1 MVVIT
6 LEKCPLA
13 LRGDL
18 TKWLQEI
25 SLGVYVGQVSAR
37 VRDKLWQRVCEE
49 SKNGR
54 ATMVYS
60 ARNEQ
65 HLNFRVHNTSW
76 EPIDYDGLKLI
87 MRPSP
92 VRAKTLGRKRIG
104 WSKVSQ
110 CSKARRNDGKSSFV
124 EPEEYVVFD
133 IETTGLDIDKDQI
146 IEIAAIRVI
155 GGTVGERFHT
165 LITTEKPLS
174 KKIIELTGISD
185 ELLMSSGVP
194 LEEATE
200 SFLKFVSSDIVVAHN
215 ASFDSEFIQVACEEC
230 DLDDFNNEA
239 IDTIY
244 LAKKKIP
251 TAANYRLET
260 LVSLLNL
267 DNKCPHRA
275 ESDCEATLRVFRKL
289 IEM

>member
-37 VRDKLWQRVCEE
+37 VRDKLWQRICEE
-49 SKNGR
+49 SKSGR

-65 HLNFRVHNTSW
+65 HLNFKVHNTSW
-76 EPIDYDGLKLI
+76 KPIDYDGLKLM

-92 VRAKTLGRKRIG
+92 ARTQTLGKKRMG
-104 WSKVSQ
+104 WSKASQ
-110 CSKARRNDGKSSFV
+110 YSKVRRLHSQSGFV
-124 EPEEYVVFD
+124 EPGDYVVFD

-146 IEIAAIRVI
+146 IELGAIRVS
-155 GGTVGERFHT
+155 GGKVGKSFHA
-165 LITTEKPLS
+165 LVRAQRPLP
-174 KKIIELTGISD
+174 KKIVELTGITD
-185 ELLMSSGVP
+185 ELLVSQGVP
-194 LEEATE
+194 LEKAVD
-200 SFLKFVSSDIVVAHN
+200 SFLEFVGTDPVVAHN
-215 ASFDSEFIQVACEEC
+215 ASFDCGFVQVACEEC
-230 DLDDFNNEA
+230 DMDDFDNEV
-239 IDTIY
+239 IDTID
-244 LAKKKIP
+244 LAKKKLP
-251 TAANYRLET
+251 KAENYRLKT
-260 LVSLLNL
+260 LMGLVDL
-267 DNKCPHRA
+267 DNEHPHRA
-275 ESDCEATLRVFRKL
+275 ESDCKATLRLFRKL

>member
-1 MVVIT
+1 MIVIT

-49 SKNGR
+49 SKSGR

-65 HLNFRVHNTSW
+65 HLSFCVHNTSW
-76 EPIDYDGLKLI
+76 EPINYDGLKLM

-92 VRAKTLGRKRIG
+92 ARVKVLGQKRAG
-104 WSKVSQ
+104 WSKASQ
-110 CSKARRNDGKSSFV
+110 YSKNYHSCGKSFM

-133 IETTGLDIDKDQI
+133 IETTGLDAIKDKI
-146 IEIAAIRVI
+146 IEIAAIHVI
-155 GGTVGERFHT
+155 GGEIEKRFHT
-165 LITTEKPLS
+165 LITVNKPLPKS
-174 KKIIELTGISD
+174 IIELTGITN
-185 ELLMSSGVP
+185 ELLSVNGIS
-194 LEEATE
+194 LKEAIK
-200 SFLKFVSSDIVVAHN
+200 SFLEFTSNKLVVAHN
-215 ASFDSEFIQVACEEC
+215 ANFDCDFIQAACEEC
-230 DLDDFNNEA
+230 DLDDFDNRA
-239 IDTIY
+239 IDTID

-251 TAANYRLET
+251 NAKDYHLGT
-260 LVSLLNL
+260 LISFLNL
-267 DNKCPHRA
+267 DNEHPHRA
-275 ESDCEATLRVFRKL
+275 EFDCEVTWQLFRKL
-289 IEM
+289 IKM

>member
-37 VRDKLWQRVCEE
+37 VRDKLWQRVCKE
-49 SKNGR
+49 SKSGR

-76 EPIDYDGLKLI
+76 EPIDFDGLKLM

-92 VRAKTLGRKRIG
+92 SRTKDLGRKRVG
-104 WSKVSQ
+104 WSRASRH
-110 CSKARRNDGKSSFV
+110 SKARQVHGKDGFL

-133 IETTGLDIDKDQI
+133 IETTGLDVDRDQI
-146 IEIAAIRVI
+146 IEISAIRVRD
-155 GGTVGERFHT
+155 GEERENFYT
-165 LITTEKPLS
+165 LVAAEKTLP
-174 KKIIELTGISD
+174 KKCTELTGITD
-185 ELLMSSGVP
+185 DLLASNGVP
-194 LEEATE
+194 LKRAVQT
-200 SFLKFVSSDIVVAHN
+200 FLEFVSDNPIVAHN
-215 ASFDSEFIQVACEEC
+215 ASFDCGFIQVACEEC
-230 DLDDFNNEA
+230 DLDDFDNGA
-239 IDTIY
+239 IDTID
-244 LAKKKIP
+244 LAKMRLP
-251 TAANYRLET
+251 QAANYRLGT
-260 LVSLLNL
+260 LASILNL
-267 DNKCPHRA
+267 DNKHPHRA
-275 ESDCEATLRVFRKL
+275 GSDCEVTLQLFRKL

>member
-37 VRDKLWQRVCEE
+37 VRDKLWQRICEE

-92 VRAKTLGRKRIG
+92 ARAKTLGRKRIG

-110 CSKARRNDGKSSFV
+110 CSKARRNYGKSSFV

-215 ASFDSEFIQVACEEC
+215 ASFDSEFIQAACEEC

>member
-37 VRDKLWQRVCEE
+37 VRDKLWQRVCKE
-49 SKNGR
+49 SKSGR

-65 HLNFRVHNTSW
+65 HLNFRVRNTSW
-76 EPIDYDGLKLI
+76 EPIDFDGLKLM

-92 VRAKTLGRKRIG
+92 SRTKNLGRKRVG
-104 WSKVSQ
+104 WSRASQ
-110 CSKARRNDGKSSFV
+110 YSKARRVHGKGGFL

-133 IETTGLDIDKDQI
+133 IETTGLDVDRDQI
-146 IEIAAIRVI
+146 IEIGAIRVR
-155 GGTVGERFHT
+155 GGEERESFYT
-165 LITTEKPLS
+165 LVAAEKTLP
-174 KKIIELTGISD
+174 KKCTELTGITD
-185 ELLMSSGVP
+185 NLLASNGVP
-194 LEEATE
+194 LKKAVQA
-200 SFLKFVSSDIVVAHN
+200 FLEFVSDNPIVAHN
-215 ASFDSEFIQVACEEC
+215 ASFDCGFIQVACEEC
-230 DLDDFNNEA
+230 DLVDFDNET
-239 IDTIY
+239 IDTID
-244 LAKKKIP
+244 LAKMKLP
-251 TAANYRLET
+251 QATNYRLGA
-260 LVSLLNL
+260 LASILNL
-267 DNKCPHRA
+267 DNKHSHRA
-275 ESDCEATLRVFRKL
+275 ESDCKITLQLFRKL